1 MNMME
6 IRKGLSINDVTDSG
20 GWRGLKLSKIACRHL
35 QTDSNRLLLFLIFS
49 CRLSLGVLIGGALL
63 YRTLR
68 PRENKFALKIAAKQ
82 KAREINRSNLEAALT
97 INGKV
102 RDPHQ

>member
-1 MNMME
+1 M
-6 IRKGLSINDVTDSG
+6 IQLSG
-20 GWRGLKLSKIACRHL
+20 GHCIDGNT
-35 QTDSNRLLLFLIFS
+35 QLLLKIIFFS
-49 CRLSLGVLIGGALL
+49 CRISLGVIIGGALL

-82 KAREINRSNLEAALT
+82 KAREINRAKLEAALT

-102 RDPHQ
+102 REPPLMTSRID